1 MELDLQLELARIQSN
16 ERVRIAQIKLEH
28 ELELARIERIELA
41 RIELARIERIELA
54 RIELARIE
62 SHTKGWYCSICQDCS
77 RFNKHVVNRLSLLV
91 EEFADFDYLLEAC
104 SNCRFP
110 PINRDYITHYISGR
124 RDTLDFVVQP
134 SDSDS
139 RSELTTIVSEGGTRL
154 PKIRATDFDVRTVNI
169 SLIAV
174 ELDFQKL
181 AGFHT
186 TRWFG
191 EDKCRYEKFVESQV
205 SFLNTIRSALFG
217 TCETRSFPE
226 KLFQGMV
233 HLFCIQFI
241 SALCQ
246 DGSMEVIN
254 ARHHALTCEI
264 LANQVKSCLVG
275 YSDIFLTSSPYNGT
289 SSLYAA
295 LELKAP
301 TILRG
306 ADWFRVRCQVI
317 AQLLMLQAM
326 NASEEKTEALDDAK
340 TDVGE
345 VCKAR
350 LSMVKAGV
358 FDGFCME
365 IFCLLDGPLEAQL
378 PNISESHVA
387 GEESLQPT
395 CFLSQRVAEADQCI
409 SMLLFLLCDISYD
422 VLVTVSN
429 KRIPIVIDPGSED
442 KLINEHNEISDDA
455 GRSTMRHVYPTRSNE
470 RTQNGNF
477 IEFALFIY

>member
-1 MELDLQLELARIQSN
+1 MFEI
-16 ERVRIAQIKLEH
+16 
-28 ELELARIERIELA
+28 
-41 RIELARIERIELA
+41 
-54 RIELARIE
+54 
-62 SHTKGWYCSICQDCS
+62 Y
-77 RFNKHVVNRLSLLV
+77 KHVASRLSLLV
-91 EEFADFDYLLEAC
+91 EEFADFNDLLEAC

-110 PINRDYITHYISGR
+110 PIDRDYITHYISGR

-134 SDSDS
+134 SHSDS
-139 RSELTTIVSEGGTRL
+139 RSESTTIVSEGGTRL

-169 SLIAV
+169 SLVAL

-205 SFLNTIRSALFG
+205 SILNTIRSVLFG
-217 TCETRSFPE
+217 TCETHTFPE
-226 KLFQGMV
+226 KQFQGMV
-233 HLFCIQFI
+233 QLFCIQFI
-241 SALCQ
+241 SALCH
-246 DGSMEVIN
+246 GSIEVID

-301 TILRG
+301 TTLRG
-306 ADWFRVRCQVI
+306 VDWFRVRCQVI

-350 LSMVKAGV
+350 LSMVKAGA
-358 FDGFCME
+358 FDGFGME
-365 IFCLLDGPLEAQL
+365 IFCLLDGPLETQL
-378 PNISESHVA
+378 PNISESHA
-387 GEESLQPT
+387 TGEESPT

-409 SMLLFLLCDISYD
+409 SMLLFLLSDISYD

-429 KRIPIVIDPGSED
+429 KRIAMVIDPGSED

-455 GRSTMRHVYPTRSNE
+455 GRSTMRHVYPTRSNK
-470 RTQNGNF
+470 RAQNGNF
-477 IEFALFIY
+477 SFEFALFIIY